1 MMKVTL
7 PFSEQ
12 PQLSMNVLQNNDYTP
27 LLSKAYFDTILVEMV
42 ICDCELMINFNF
54 CGFYQICM
62 FPYGCRIYNI

>member
-1 MMKVTL
+1 
-7 PFSEQ
+7 
-12 PQLSMNVLQNNDYTP
+12 MNVLQNNDYTP

-54 CGFYQICM
+54 CGFYQISM